1 MAKLFGEIAAK
12 SILTLDK
19 SFARANGQPLDS
31 SEIYYS
37 KAAAEAYAKT
47 DIAYIGQKIVVI
59 ENNKVTHY
67 SIEDAAGTLKEVGS
81 KPIGDG
87 KSITVDADGIVGI
100 LGAAD
105 ADSLTLPRMKE
116 DKSGI
121 EWVPVSQVVQGD
133 GNDNTTYEVTPL
145 KNENEETYGIKV
157 KTLFNGTAVEDG
169 EFEIPFDVYT
179 KGEANTKFYTYAE
192 DIPGPDSNP
201 LAIHTCPTAVMRLW
215 ATGDT
220 PDSASEVSSFVLYVL
235 QVDALP
241 EKGLSFL
248 PDNKAAFYIYQLVA
262 DVGTTKY
269 YIYSSDSDEWDE
281 FIYTTPFVSF
291 TELING
297 GIETYR
303 IQLISDFT
311 SMQHTYLGTDLG
323 WAPVGFAGANS
334 EADTF
339 LRFAEREY
347 TYTKDE
353 INTLAAELPKGVVA
367 DDKILTINEDK
378 LISAIVALDYD
389 ADTKTIKLTGKDG
402 ADLGSVDATPFI
414 KDGMLNDVTY
424 DANTN
429 TLTFKWNT
437 DAGITEDTVVLSD
450 IIEPYTA
457 GNGLALD
464 GNEFSVKVADGNESF
479 LTVDE
484 NGVKLSGVASA
495 IATAKGEAISDAE
508 GKIATAKQEAIT
520 AAAGDATTKANQ
532 ALADAKADA
541 ASIYATKAYVG
552 TIPNG
557 EDGNPKAANVVAYIE
572 AKAAEVLSQATGGSS
587 ESAAS
592 VKGQLDT
599 FKAEINPKVERNT
612 EDIATINEKLKDVE
626 ANADV
631 NIIETVKVN
640 GAALTPDEN
649 KAVDITVPTKFSEIT
664 DDSGFDARITAAQN
678 QADKGVNDASAA
690 QTTANEAKGAAET
703 NATAIGTLNTTVAG
717 HTTTIG
723 EHTTKIG
730 NLENFQN
737 EHTAAYNTLNGIVSG
752 HTTSIAGKA
761 EQTALDAA
769 VADIAKNTTAIKTL
783 NETTIPGINEEV
795 GKKANS
801 ADVYSKT
808 AMDAII
814 GTPTEGKT
822 IVQMIEAAQ
831 TAATYDDTQVK
842 ADIKANTDAIAKL
855 NGDDKTEGSVDYKVA
870 QEVAKIVNDN
880 NDGNI
885 NTLNEIAA
893 WIVSDTTGAAKM
905 NADIAANTAAITKL
919 NGGADVEGSV
929 LAMIAANAPKV
940 ATDTLLGLV
949 MGSSAENKVS
959 VAVDGTM
966 EVNSLNVNKLV
977 QTSGEFLILNGG
989 SANA

>member
-31 SEIYYS
+31 SELYYS
-37 KAAAEAYAKT
+37 LAAAEAYAKT
-47 DIAYIGQKIVVI
+47 DIAYIGQKIVVV

-81 KPIGDG
+81 KPVGDE
-87 KSITVDADGIVGI
+87 KSIVVATDGTVSLKGVGTLVFERDVLGEDDQPTGEKEEVQYQPLMTKNGLIWVEPSKTTVEGLATLIDALTARVTTAEGDIDKLEAAVGVAAKPESSE
-100 LGAAD
+100 GAGD
-105 ADSLTLPRMKE
+105 A
-116 DKSGI
+116 
-121 EWVPVSQVVQGD
+121 V
-133 GNDNTTYEVTPL
+133 
-145 KNENEETYGIKV
+145 
-157 KTLFNGTAVEDG
+157 A
-169 EFEIPFDVYT
+169 
-179 KGEANTKFYTYAE
+179 
-192 DIPGPDSNP
+192 
-201 LAIHTCPTAVMRLW
+201 
-215 ATGDT
+215 ATGL
-220 PDSASEVSSFVLYVL
+220 F
-235 QVDALP
+235 
-241 EKGLSFL
+241 
-248 PDNKAAFYIYQLVA
+248 KAIA
-262 DVGTTKY
+262 
-269 YIYSSDSDEWDE
+269 
-281 FIYTTPFVSF
+281 
-291 TELING
+291 
-297 GIETYR
+297 
-303 IQLISDFT
+303 
-311 SMQHTYLGTDLG
+311 
-323 WAPVGFAGANS
+323 
-334 EADTF
+334 
-339 LRFAEREY
+339 
-347 TYTKDE
+347 DE
-353 INTLAAELPKGVVA
+353 IARATAAEEALGGRIDAIDFVDEDELAEAIKDFATKEFVGEEIGKIEHPVLGVA
-367 DDKILTINEDK
+367 AEDKILALGADK
-378 LISAIVALDYD
+378 LISATVALAYD
-389 ADTKTIKLTGKDG
+389 SDNKKIKLTGKDG

-414 KDGMLNDVTY
+414 KDGMLNDVEY
-424 DANTN
+424 DAESN
-429 TLTFKWNT
+429 TLTFTWNT
-437 DAGITEDTVVLSD
+437 DSGEKTDSVVLSD

-457 GNGLALD
+457 GNGLKLE
-464 GNEFSVKVADGNESF
+464 GNEFSVKVAEGNETF

-484 NGVKLSGVASA
+484 NGVKLSGVADA

-508 GKIATAKQEAIT
+508 GKIATAKQEAID
-520 AAAGDATTKANQ
+520 AAASDATTKANQ

-541 ASIYATKAYVG
+541 ANLYATKAYVG
-552 TIPNG
+552 TIPND
-557 EDGNPKAANVVAYIE
+557 EEGNPKAANVVAYIE

-599 FKAEINPKVERNT
+599 FKAEINPKVTKNT

-640 GAALTPDEN
+640 GTALTPDEN

-664 DDSGFDARITAAQN
+664 DDSGFDARITAAQT

-690 QTTANEAKGAAET
+690 QTAANEAKGAAET

-730 NLENFQN
+730 NLENFQT
-737 EHTAAYNTLNGIVSG
+737 EHTAQYNTLNGIVSG
-752 HTTSIAGKA
+752 HTTAIASKA

-769 VADIAKNTTAIKTL
+769 VADIAKNAAAIKTL
-783 NETTIPGINEEV
+783 NETTIPGINTEI

-801 ADVYSKT
+801 DDVYTKT

-814 GTPTEGKT
+814 GTPAEGKT
-822 IVQMIEAAQ
+822 LVQMIEAAQ

-870 QEVAKIVNDN
+870 QEVAKILNDN
-880 NDGNI
+880 DSSDI
-885 NTLNEIAA
+885 DTLNEIAA
-893 WIVSDTTGAAKM
+893 WITNDTTGAAKM

-919 NGGADVEGSV
+919 NGSVDTEGSV
-929 LAMIAANAPKV
+929 LSMIAANAPKT

-949 MGSSAENKVS
+949 MGSSAENKVA
-959 VAVDGTM
+959 VAADGTM

-977 QTSGEFLILNGG
+977 QTDNEYLVLNGG